1 MSSKELRLPSHT
13 CACTGPCLPAC
24 QVELL
29 EQAEARRSE
38 LQAETQAM
46 HETLV
51 RAVSL
56 YAAAL
61 DGLEGGLVINVVI
74 AGSLVRL

>member
-1 MSSKELRLPSHT
+1 MYRS
-13 CACTGPCLPAC
+13 LPAC
-24 QVELL
+24 KVELL

-46 HETLV
+46 HGTLV

-56 YAAAL
+56 NAAL
-61 DGLEGGLVINVVI
+61 GGLEGSLVINFVI